1 MANGSATGGRNPMQD
16 AWIARVLGV
25 SVAGAPASEAKPPE
39 SAMDVR
45 ATWRDAKEST
55 DAALSALAS
64 ELRTYGD
71 PDLERIADFGLFGI
85 GKTENVGLNKALI
98 EFSAAAGERR
108 AAAGKKLR
116 EAVGAYRVI
125 IDGDLVAE
133 IDGNPFGVK
142 VGVRATLGRALDE
155 IERAAA

>member
-1 MANGSATGGRNPMQD
+1 M
-16 AWIARVLGV
+16 
-25 SVAGAPASEAKPPE
+25 
-39 SAMDVR
+39 
-45 ATWRDAKEST
+45 
-55 DAALSALAS
+55 
-64 ELRTYGD
+64 
-71 PDLERIADFGLFGI
+71 
-85 GKTENVGLNKALI
+85 I
-98 EFSAAAGERR
+98 EFSAAAEERR

-133 IDGNPFGVK
+133 IDDNPFGVK

>member
-1 MANGSATGGRNPMQD
+1 MQD

-25 SVAGAPASEAKPPE
+25 SVASAPASEAKPPE

-71 PDLERIADFGLFGI
+71 PDLERMPISGCLA
-85 GKTENVGLNKALI
+85 
-98 EFSAAAGERR
+98 SARR
-108 AAAGKKLR
+108 R
-116 EAVGAYRVI
+116 M
-125 IDGDLVAE
+125 
-133 IDGNPFGVK
+133 
-142 VGVRATLGRALDE
+142 
-155 IERAAA
+155 